1 MTNQLDA
8 EEEEI
13 EDEIL
18 VPEEEEKI
26 IWPRYFMHISYD
38 GTNYNGWQRQ
48 LNGKSIQAEIE
59 GALSKLLRVERVV
72 TIGCGRTDSGVH
84 ARNFYLHFTIAK
96 EIENIDDVFFKL
108 NMMLPFDLGLYKLW
122 QVHDKAHARFD
133 ATERSYEYHI
143 HRVRDPFVHQFSTFF
158 PWPLD
163 LEIMQKG
170 AAKLLEYKDFASF
183 CKSRG
188 GQRTTICDLRTAYWE
203 ILPDK
208 LIFHITANRFLRNMV
223 RAIVGTLLDL
233 GRGRIT
239 LDEFVKVIE
248 GKKRANAGDSAK
260 PQGLHLTEVKY
271 PFID

>member
-1 MTNQLDA
+1 MTEQDD
-8 EEEEI
+8 EEI
-13 EDEIL
+13 NEAKTEQAEIQTGH
-18 VPEEEEKI
+18 

-48 LNGKSIQAEIE
+48 LNGNSIQAEIE

-84 ARNFYLHFTIAK
+84 ARNFYLHFTIQNV
-96 EIENIDDVFFKL
+96 IENMDDIFFKL
-108 NMMLPFDLGLYKLW
+108 NMMLPPDIGLYKLW
-122 QVHDKAHARFD
+122 QVHDHAHARFD

-143 HRVRDPFVHQFSTFF
+143 HRVRDPFVRQYSTFF

-163 LEIMQKG
+163 VEIMQKG
-170 AAKLLEYKDFASF
+170 AAKLLEYTDFASF

-188 GQRTTICDLRTAYWE
+188 GQKTTLCDLRAAYWE
-203 ILPDK
+203 VLPDK

-239 LDEFVKVIE
+239 MDEFVEIIE
-248 GKKRANAGDSAK
+248 GGKRANAGDSAK
-260 PQGLHLTEVKY
+260 PQGLHLTQIKY
-271 PFID
+271 PYIE